1 MDEAAPA
8 IDSVATQGV
17 VTTTCPF
24 LTVVSEDAAFPKP
37 MVNQSFTG
45 RNHKRGVCSI
55 PTALLNQFPSSTAY
69 VPSLQ
74 HGNCCPD
81 VALRNFAFRTP

>member
-24 LTVVSEDAAFPKP
+24 LTVVSENPAFSKP
-37 MVNQSFTG
+37 MVNQWFTG

-55 PTALLNQFPSSTAY
+55 PTAPTNLPICLEQLS
-69 VPSLQ
+69 
-74 HGNCCPD
+74 
-81 VALRNFAFRTP
+81 NFARPKRRQ